1 MILLPR
7 ELSIHQ
13 SDEIGLEA
21 EERVGAFGS

>member
-1 MILLPR
+1 MIPLPR

-21 EERVGAFGS
+21 EERVGAFAS

>member
-7 ELSIHQ
+7 ELSIYQ

-21 EERVGAFGS
+21 EERVGAFAS

>member
-21 EERVGAFGS
+21 EERVGAFAS

>member
-7 ELSIHQ
+7 ELFIHQ

-21 EERVGAFGS
+21 EERVGAFAS